1 MKTTL
6 PLILI
11 LRRWWLLREAREYW
25 RGLQDLRR
33 VAKRRG
39 WNLVLK
45 AYDFEGNYR
54 NSRQLAKGLAKN
66 E

>member
-25 RGLQDLRR
+25 RNLQDLRR
-33 VAKRRG
+33 VAKRGG
-39 WNLVLK
+39 WHLVLK

-54 NSRQLAKGLAKN
+54 NSRQLAKGLTKN

>member
-6 PLILI
+6 PLIFI

-25 RGLQDLRR
+25 RDLQDLRR
-33 VAKRRG
+33 VAKHRG
-39 WNLVLK
+39 WHLVLK

-54 NSRQLAKGLAKN
+54 NSRQLANRLVKN